1 MSTATHILDIA
12 YIETGLDPAAI
23 VKVSQ
28 VIHTSED
35 CTCAELGN
43 CLWTLFVGEAAV
55 AVKEATRAMVLD

>member
-1 MSTATHILDIA
+1 MSTATHILDIV

-28 VIHTSED
+28 VMHKSED
-35 CTCAELGN
+35 CTCAELGD

-55 AVKEATRAMVLD
+55 AVKEATREILN